1 MIVIQ
6 SLLTNAIICGDCV
19 DKMKQHIPTE
29 SIDLI
34 YMDPPFF
41 SGRNYEIIWN
51 DGAEVRSFED
61 KEFYKRVCG
70 NCEKKMPH
78 EYVSCP
84 FCGASGNQAKEI
96 RMNDIESYV
105 EWLKIR
111 LQECHRVLKST
122 GSIYVHL
129 DWHAVHYVKVI
140 MDEIFGY
147 DNFHN
152 EIIWCYSGG
161 GQSKTCFPKKHDNI
175 LFYSKSKNWTF
186 NYNDEILKTNY
197 CRELTKN
204 EVAVRGNKTYKW
216 EGNPL
221 GKMMEDWWQMPIL
234 NPSSNERLGYPTQKP
249 EALLERI
256 IKASSKPGN
265 LILDPFCGCGTS
277 ISVAQKTGRRW
288 IGIDVSPTS
297 CDIMVDRVRKIGY
310 DLDTSEII
318 DMPKSV
324 EQLKTIAPFE
334 FQNRISSWLGGRQT
348 NKKSG
353 DRGIDGY
360 TFDQTP
366 IQVKQS
372 DKVGN
377 PVVRLFAQ
385 DIRDVNKSKGI
396 IVAFSF
402 SKTAETEVKH
412 IRAKH
417 GIIIKLVTV
426 DDIIKFGPDCAI
438 VKDDGSV

>member
-1 MIVIQ
+1 MQ
-6 SLLTNAIICGDCV
+6 SILTSAIICGDCI
-19 DKMKQHIPTE
+19 DKIKQHIPTE

-84 FCGASGNQAKEI
+84 YCGASGEEAKEI
-96 RMNDIESYV
+96 RMNDIESYI
-105 EWLKIR
+105 EWLRGR
-111 LQECHRVLKST
+111 LLECYRVLKST

-129 DWHAVHYVKVI
+129 DWHAVHYVKVM

-147 DNFHN
+147 NNFQN
-152 EIIWCYSGG
+152 EVIWSYKSGG
-161 GQSKTCFPKKHDNI
+161 STNKRFSRKHDNI
-175 LFYSKSKNWTF
+175 LFYSKSNNFIFNSVKEKSYNRGFKPYRFKNVEEF
-186 NYNDEILKTNY
+186 EDESGWYTNVNM
-197 CRELTKN
+197 KDVWN
-204 EVAVRGNKTYKW
+204 IDM
-216 EGNPL
+216 L
-221 GKMMEDWWQMPIL
+221 GR
-234 NPSSNERLGYPTQKP
+234 SSKERLGYPTQKP

-256 IKASSKPGN
+256 INASSNSGN

-277 ISVAQKTGRRW
+277 ISVAQRLGRRW

-297 CDIMVDRVRKIGY
+297 CDIMIDRVRKIGY
-310 DLDTSEII
+310 DLHTSEII

-348 NKKSG
+348 TKKSG

-426 DDIIKFGPDCAI
+426 DDIINFGPDCTI
-438 VKDDGSV
+438 VKEDGSE